1 MALGLGRALI
11 AVLIVAMIVARFA
24 TQLTPCQTPAGAK
37 LAGIARSMRPL
48 GGAER
53 RAAKEAP

>member
-1 MALGLGRALI
+1 
-11 AVLIVAMIVARFA
+11 MIVARFA